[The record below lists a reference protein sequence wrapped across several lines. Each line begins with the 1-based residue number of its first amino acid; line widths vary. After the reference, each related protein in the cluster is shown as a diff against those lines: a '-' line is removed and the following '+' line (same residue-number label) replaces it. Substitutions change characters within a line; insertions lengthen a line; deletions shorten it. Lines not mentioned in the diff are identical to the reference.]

1 MLSHRPSTYAR
12 PPFLSGVSLAT
23 RNRLLAALPESEFAQ
38 LAPRLRREPL
48 ELRHV
53 VSEYDQPPERIY
65 FPETCIISIVAPLS
79 DGSAVE
85 TATVGNDGFVGIPVF
100 LGGDRMAAQAFC
112 QVPGETLSL
121 SVDEFRQ
128 ALARGG
134 RLPVLLGRY
143 TQAMYTQTA
152 QSSACNRIHGIRER
166 CARWLLMTQD
176 RVGANEFPLTQ
187 MVLAQMLG
195 VRRATV
201 TEAAGALQ
209 RAGHIVYAYGRIT
222 VRDRH
227 GLESAACECYR
238 IIRRETDRLLE
249 GTALPDPLQGV
260 RLSEGG
266 MSTLGDASG
275 EQPSRDDLTAR

>member
-1 MLSHRPSTYAR
+1 
-12 PPFLSGVSLAT
+12 LAV
-23 RNRLLAALPESEFAQ
+23 RNRLLALLPEVEYTH
-38 LAPRLRREPL
+38 LAPMLRREPL
-48 ELRHV
+48 ELRQV
-53 VSEYDQPPERIY
+53 VGEYDQPPSRVY
-65 FPETCIISIVAPLS
+65 FPESCIISLVAPLS

-85 TATVGNDGFVGIPVF
+85 TATVGNDGFVGLPVF
-100 LGGDRMAAQAFC
+100 LGGERMSTQAFC
-112 QVPGETLSL
+112 QVPGETLSM

-128 ALARGG
+128 TVARGG
-134 RLPVLLGRY
+134 RFPILLSRY
-143 TQAMYTQTA
+143 VQALYTQTA
-152 QSSACNRIHGIRER
+152 QSSACNRIHGVRER

-187 MVLAQMLG
+187 LILAQMLG

-238 IIRRETDRLLE
+238 VIRRETDRLLE
-249 GTALPDPLQGV
+249 GTELPQPLEGV
-260 RLSEGG
+260 RLSELGKT
-266 MSTLGDASG
+266 TLGDASG
-275 EQPSRDDLTAR
+275 EQPTRDDLNGR

>member
-1 MLSHRPSTYAR
+1 MLPPSSAHAR
-12 PPFLSGVSLAT
+12 PPFLAGVRLTT
-23 RNRLLAALPESEFAQ
+23 RNRLLAALPESEYAQ
-38 LAPRLRREPL
+38 LAPLLVREAL
-48 ELRHV
+48 ELRRV
-53 VSEYDQPPERIY
+53 VSEYDQPPGRIY
-65 FPETCIISIVAPLS
+65 FPESCIISIVAPLS
-79 DGSAVE
+79 DRSAVE
-85 TATVGNDGFVGIPVF
+85 TGTVGNDGFLGVSVF

-112 QVPGETLSL
+112 QVPGDTLSMRTE
-121 SVDEFRQ
+121 DFRK

-134 RLPVLLGRY
+134 RLPVMLGRY
-143 TQAMYTQTA
+143 TQALYTQTA

-187 MVLAQMLG
+187 LILAQMLG

-249 GTALPDPLQGV
+249 GTELPDPLEGV
-260 RLSEGG
+260 QLSEAGK
-266 MSTLGDASG
+266 SLLGDASG
-275 EQPSRDDLTAR
+275 EQPTRDDLTGR

>member
-1 MLSHRPSTYAR
+1 M
-12 PPFLSGVSLAT
+12 
-23 RNRLLAALPESEFAQ
+23 
-38 LAPRLRREPL
+38 LAPLLVRESL

-53 VSEYDQPPERIY
+53 VSEYDQPPARIY
-65 FPETCIISIVAPLS
+65 FPESCIISIVAPLS
-79 DGSAVE
+79 DRSAVE
-85 TATVGNDGFVGIPVF
+85 TATVGSDGFVGLPVF

-112 QVPGETLSL
+112 QVPGETLSMRTE
-121 SVDEFRQ
+121 DFRQ
-128 ALARGG
+128 AIVRGG
-134 RLPVLLGRY
+134 RLPVMLGRY
-143 TQAMYTQTA
+143 TQALYTQTA

-166 CARWLLMTQD
+166 CARWLLMTHD

-187 MVLAQMLG
+187 LVLAQMLG

-249 GTALPDPLQGV
+249 GTELPDPLQGV
-260 RLSEGG
+260 KLSESG
-266 MSTLGDASG
+266 MTLLGDASG
-275 EQPSRDDLTAR
+275 EEPARDDLTGR